1 MPPAV
6 RRYLVVV
13 ETVNRAVGRAVVW
26 SIFLLMG
33 LLLWSSAARTLLDT
47 PLVWSVELAQFLLVA
62 YFLLGGGWS
71 MLADAHVRMDLLW
84 ARWGGR
90 ARAFADTLTAVC
102 LLVYLAVML
111 VGGIGS
117 THYALSF
124 DQRNYSAWA
133 PPLAPIKIVI
143 VAGLVLMLLQ
153 ATAIFLR
160 DLGRLRGWRLP
171 EPPEP

>member
-1 MPPAV
+1 MPPAL

-13 ETVNRAVGRAVVW
+13 ETVNRAVGRVLVW

-33 LLLWSSAARTLLDT
+33 LLLWASIARTALDA

-71 MLADAHVRMDLLW
+71 LLADAHVRMDLLW

-90 ARAFADTLTAVC
+90 GRAFADSITALC
-102 LLVYLAVML
+102 LVVYLAVML

-133 PPLAPIKIVI
+133 PPLAPIKIVM
-143 VAGLVLMLLQ
+143 VVGLVLMLLQ
-153 ATAIFLR
+153 AVAIFLR
-160 DLGRLRGWRLP
+160 DLGRLRGWDLP
-171 EPPEP
+171 EPPTP

>member
-1 MPPAV
+1 MPPAL

-13 ETVNRAVGRAVVW
+13 ETVNRAVGRVLVW

-33 LLLWSSAARTLLDT
+33 LLLWASIARTALDA

-71 MLADAHVRMDLLW
+71 LLADAHVRMDLLW
-84 ARWGGR
+84 ARWGRRG
-90 ARAFADTLTAVC
+90 RAFADSITALC
-102 LLVYLAVML
+102 LVVYLAVML

-133 PPLAPIKIVI
+133 PPLAPIKIVM
-143 VAGLVLMLLQ
+143 VVGLVLMLLQ
-153 ATAIFLR
+153 AIAIFLR

-171 EPPEP
+171 EPPAP